1 MKLNLSFSQLMEN
14 FYKKHVVLKFLLAL
28 LPAAVFTQNYGW
40 MTANSYI
47 GWAFLLIWALMIW
60 SVAQFT
66 EKNQVL
72 ERLFRQT
79 EIGFFLLPVSAIV
92 LTFVLGAQSVSSTTS
107 SAGQAG
113 AAIGTAIGGTFAVIL
128 SFIFGLT
135 GGVIMHLVA
144 GKYDKKAKFVGTK
157 ETETLAAKHGVI
169 LSVVGVI
176 VLAVIM
182 GLAASAHKATMQA
195 EEKAGLQQAGASQS
209 GKASS
214 ETGTD
219 KVSIEITKKGF
230 IEADYRAGTYE
241 DLLTMT
247 FRITNHTAKDIKG
260 VQGVVTFYDIFGN
273 KIFASNLA
281 YDQGILASSTKTYET
296 SVHYNQFMEDEVKLR
311 NTSLDNLKFKWDVS
325 TIVYADDTTETF

>member
-1 MKLNLSFSQLMEN
+1 MKLIFSFSQLMEN
-14 FYKKHVVLKFLLAL
+14 FYKKHIVLKLILAL

-40 MTANSYI
+40 MTANAYI

-92 LTFVLGAQSVSSTTS
+92 LTFVLGAQAVSSTTS

-144 GKYDKKAKFVGTK
+144 GKYDKKA
-157 ETETLAAKHGVI
+157 ELLAPK
-169 LSVVGVI
+169 
-176 VLAVIM
+176 
-182 GLAASAHKATMQA
+182 KQRR
-195 EEKAGLQQAGASQS
+195 SQ
-209 GKASS
+209 
-214 ETGTD
+214 
-219 KVSIEITKKGF
+219 
-230 IEADYRAGTYE
+230 
-241 DLLTMT
+241 L
-247 FRITNHTAKDIKG
+247 NTA
-260 VQGVVTFYDIFGN
+260 
-273 KIFASNLA
+273 
-281 YDQGILASSTKTYET
+281 
-296 SVHYNQFMEDEVKLR
+296 
-311 NTSLDNLKFKWDVS
+311 
-325 TIVYADDTTETF
+325 